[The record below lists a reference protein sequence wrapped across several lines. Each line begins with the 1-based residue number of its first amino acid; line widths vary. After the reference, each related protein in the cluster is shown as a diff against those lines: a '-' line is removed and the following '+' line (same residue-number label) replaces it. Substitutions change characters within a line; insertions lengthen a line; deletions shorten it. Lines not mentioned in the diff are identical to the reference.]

1 MRYSSNDNIFE
12 RANKPE
18 TLMNILSEHHFRQV
32 QGSFRCTQHSSY
44 EIKRSK
50 QGRWYFRS
58 HNGDYGD
65 TAHSPYN
72 LLLYLNPNASKTE
85 LMTLLAKAADTTYT
99 PPQEK
104 EEWEQ
109 KKAKQKANDGKPK
122 EIVFAKTLLSF
133 NSRETFRVL
142 QEKIGFVDFS
152 ELEEHEIKIVSKYG
166 SWTPTLP
173 FYAYTPNSEN
183 CKLKSYKYDEG
194 KLKKTVWYTK
204 KSDYVYGLSHVRKH
218 YADGVSVLVVE
229 GEDDAACIN
238 RNSTRIKAI
247 AFGGVSEPFQKEIID
262 ELRKNCKFVGIL
274 FDRDAPGEKGAVKNA
289 EKYHLPIVA
298 TPEFSGKD
306 ICDLYADLRRN
317 RGIFN
322 LYLSAAIERSRAKYE
337 KLSRKLEQNE
347 LANSVLS
354 TKRIE
359 VKRYVSE
366 ASNEILSVLDIR
378 NRVFLKAE
386 TGLGKTHFVVNV
398 LLNNL
403 ARYDAEKL
411 ILVVPR
417 KPLGEQ
423 LQADLKKV
431 GVFANFV
438 SGTTNK
444 ISLESARQNSII
456 IVTVDSLKKVAD
468 LLPNAIMV
476 CDEPQK
482 LVSDTTFR
490 DAPEN
495 ILQWYSSTLKTIF
508 ISATPHN
515 LVAQLLDFE
524 LIEIVPTERKRDR
537 KVTIV
542 DVPTNVTYVEAMIQ
556 RIEEKT
562 GRVVVFHNNSKELF
576 AIQQVSRKKSIVIC
590 ADEYENLRD
599 TENRCFV
606 DFSQYELI
614 LCTSYVDAGVNFNFD
629 TPHYIATS
637 RIAPIDLVQMCGRG
651 RITDECEVDILAKP
665 TKDTI
670 LKDIESIENQEDM
683 RNLFAQYEDELTD
696 VSLEKLLELPVGNA
710 KIILSNLFDRQKS
723 IESVIRDAITETD
736 VLNELRRF
744 YNRIDPRETPRRFDD
759 FTYAFFNENEK
770 EYAINYFTIVEKTQR
785 KPQSISE
792 YMEMVRNMDA
802 SFHVVDNDIVWGD
815 DDMKKEL
822 KAGSDEL
829 KKIQAETAKKCHE
842 NIEAACSIVLSWTKS
857 PELRA
862 RILKV
867 YPDALSLFGESIE
880 QLRGLDKKTIEKCV
894 MRFIRLSDYFGK
906 NHNLNYLFATEKA
919 YEELYNTVLI
929 QTELNTA
936 KSQMTAVQ
944 IRRVEKAKSVKNA
957 LYNVK
962 YKEAQKAGVDAN
974 AMQYCVALSENRLKG
989 ILSTCLSGDFSKA
1002 LSRLKEVFHV
1012 EKVKNGKAISYRV
1025 GVAWNIGELH
1035 EEFVAK

>member
-1 MRYSSNDNIFE
+1 VKNE
-12 RANKPE
+12 
-18 TLMNILSEHHFRQV
+18 
-32 QGSFRCTQHSSY
+32 
-44 EIKRSK
+44 
-50 QGRWYFRS
+50 
-58 HNGDYGD
+58 
-65 TAHSPYN
+65 
-72 LLLYLNPNASKTE
+72 
-85 LMTLLAKAADTTYT
+85 
-99 PPQEK
+99 
-104 EEWEQ
+104 
-109 KKAKQKANDGKPK
+109 
-122 EIVFAKTLLSF
+122 
-133 NSRETFRVL
+133 
-142 QEKIGFVDFS
+142 
-152 ELEEHEIKIVSKYG
+152 
-166 SWTPTLP
+166 
-173 FYAYTPNSEN
+173 
-183 CKLKSYKYDEG
+183 
-194 KLKKTVWYTK
+194 
-204 KSDYVYGLSHVRKH
+204 YVYGISHVRKH
-218 YADGVSVLVVE
+218 YGNDISVLIVE

-238 RNSTRIKAI
+238 VNSDKIKAI
-247 AFGGVSEPFQKEIID
+247 TFGGTSEPFRKEIID

-274 FDRDAPGEKGAVKNA
+274 FDRDEPGERGAKKNA
-289 EKYHLPIVA
+289 EKYHLPIVT
-298 TPEFSGKD
+298 TPEFLGKD
-306 ICDLYADLRRN
+306 ICDLYADLRKR

-347 LANSVLS
+347 LANSVLA

-366 ASNEILSVLDIR
+366 ASAEILSVLDLR
-378 NRVFLKAE
+378 NRIFLKAE

-423 LQADLKKV
+423 LQTDLKKV

-495 ILQWYSSTLKTIF
+495 ILQWYSHALKTIF

-524 LIEIVPTERKRDR
+524 LIEIIPTERTRDR

-542 DVPTNVTYVEAMIQ
+542 DAPTNVTYVEAMIQ
-556 RIEEKT
+556 RIEEKQ
-562 GRVVVFHNNSKELF
+562 GRVVVLHNNSKELF

-629 TPHYIATS
+629 TPYYVTTS

-651 RITDECEVDILAKP
+651 RITDECEVEILAKP
-665 TKDTI
+665 TKRTI
-670 LKDIESIENQEDM
+670 LKDIENIENEQDL
-683 RNLFAQYEDELTD
+683 RNLFEDYAEELTD
-696 VSLEKLLELPVGNA
+696 VSLLKLLELPIGNA
-710 KIILSNLFDRQKS
+710 KIILGNLFDRQKT
-723 IESVIRDAITETD
+723 IESVIRDAISECD
-736 VLNELRRF
+736 ALNEIRRV

-770 EYAINYFTIVEKTQR
+770 EYAINYFAIVEKTQR

-802 SFHVVDNDIVWGD
+802 SFRVVDNDVVWGD
-815 DDMKKEL
+815 VDMKQALKE
-822 KAGSDEL
+822 SNEEL

-867 YPDALSLFGESIE
+867 YPDALTLFGESIE
-880 QLRGLDKKTIEKCV
+880 QLKDLDKKTIEKCV
-894 MRFIRLSDYFGK
+894 IRFIRLSDFFGK

-944 IRRVEKAKSVKNA
+944 IRRVEKAKSIKAA

-962 YKEAQKAGVDAN
+962 YKEAQKTGNVPSST
-974 AMQYCVALSENRLKG
+974 MGYKIELSENRLKG

-1012 EKVKNGKAISYRV
+1012 EKMKNGKVISYRV

-1035 EEFVAK
+1035 EEFMTK